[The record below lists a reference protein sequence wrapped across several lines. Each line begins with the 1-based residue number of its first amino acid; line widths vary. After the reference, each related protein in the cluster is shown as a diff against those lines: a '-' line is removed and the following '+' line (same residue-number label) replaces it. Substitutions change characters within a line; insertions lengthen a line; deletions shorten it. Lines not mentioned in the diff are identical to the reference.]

1 MRVLLL
7 NPPYLEYTYTKV
19 KRAVSVQP
27 PLGIAYI
34 AAMLEKNGI
43 DVKILDA
50 NAESL
55 SMQKTIDS
63 VIISSADF
71 IGITAT
77 TVMIPK
83 VYQLCDEIKENS
95 DKTIVVGGPHVTF
108 MPERTLEECKSIDI
122 IVRGEGELTMV
133 DLTKKNDLSTVKGIT
148 YRNNGRIISNPDKG
162 LIADIDEIPFPTRH
176 LLPMNLYRSSTFF
189 NIPGSKGHTTL
200 ITARGCPNKCVF
212 CSSSHFW
219 GKLRMRSPENIVAEV
234 EEIVT
239 KYGIRQID
247 FVDDTFTLSKKRV
260 DKICNMILER
270 DLDIKWVCSSRV
282 NTITKEL
289 IKTMK
294 KAGCYGIVFGIESGN
309 QAILNRINKNTTL
322 DQSKNAIQLSK
333 KEGLITVGDFMIGLP
348 DDTLETVT
356 QTINFAIELNPDRA
370 LFSMTTPFPGTTL
383 YNEYL
388 EKGLLKDN
396 LTWDEFSLH
405 TGTKFRNENLT
416 AQEIE
421 KLYLAAKRRF
431 YIRPAFITK
440 CLAKIIK
447 NPYELKSYM
456 YGGLYLLLEKSSK
469 REAK

>member
-1 MRVLLL
+1 
-7 NPPYLEYTYTKV
+7 
-19 KRAVSVQP
+19 
-27 PLGIAYI
+27 
-34 AAMLEKNGI
+34 
-43 DVKILDA
+43 
-50 NAESL
+50 
-55 SMQKTIDS
+55 
-63 VIISSADF
+63 
-71 IGITAT
+71 
-77 TVMIPK
+77 
-83 VYQLCDEIKENS
+83 
-95 DKTIVVGGPHVTF
+95 
-108 MPERTLEECKSIDI
+108 MPERTLKECKSIDI
-122 IVRGEGELTMV
+122 IVRGEGELTTV
-133 DLTKKNDLSTVKGIT
+133 DLAKKNDLSTVKGIT

-162 LIADIDEIPFPTRH
+162 LIADIDKIPFPARH

-189 NIPGSKGHTTL
+189 NIHGSKGHTTL

-219 GKLRMRSPENIVAEV
+219 GKLRMRSPENIVAEI
-234 EEIVT
+234 EEIIT

-260 DKICNMILER
+260 NKICNMILER

-282 NTITKEL
+282 NTITEETV
-289 IKTMK
+289 KTMK

-309 QAILNRINKNTTL
+309 QDILNRINKNVTL
-322 DQSKNAIQLSK
+322 DQSRNAVQLSK

-356 QTINFAIELNPDRA
+356 QTINFAIKLNPDRA

-388 EKGLLKDN
+388 EKGLFKDN

-405 TGTKFRNENLT
+405 SGTKFRNENLT

-421 KLYLAAKRRF
+421 KSYLKAKRRF
-431 YIRPAFITK
+431 YIRSAFIIK
-440 CLAKIIK
+440 SLVKIIK
-447 NPYELKSYM
+447 NPYELRNYM